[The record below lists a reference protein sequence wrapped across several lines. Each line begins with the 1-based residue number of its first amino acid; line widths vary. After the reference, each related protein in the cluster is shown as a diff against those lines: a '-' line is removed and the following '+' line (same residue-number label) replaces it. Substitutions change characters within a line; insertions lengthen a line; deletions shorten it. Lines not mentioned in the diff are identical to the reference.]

1 MKPMANRDPRVD
13 RYIEEAAEFARPIL
27 RHLREVVHEASP
39 DIEEAIKWGF
49 PNFIYQGIVC
59 SMAAFKAHCAFGFW
73 KEALILPQEERPR
86 NRPWARSVRR
96 RGAGTPAPGMEPAAE
111 RAKERPTSAS
121 GYAVGRSRSL
131 SDPN

>member
-1 MKPMANRDPRVD
+1 MKPTGNRDPRVD
-13 RYIEEAAEFARPIL
+13 RYIDEAAE
-27 RHLREVVHEASP
+27 
-39 DIEEAIKWGF
+39 WGF
-49 PNFIYQGIVC
+49 PNFTYRGIVC

-111 RAKERPTSAS
+111 RAKETNERLRLRGWAISLAERPKLTSLDATS
-121 GYAVGRSRSL
+121 KRLGDRARYSQ
-131 SDPN
+131 